1 MYSSVISLRTVSG
14 GIYSLLLP
22 ARSMSNPS
30 NISSCGEVWYRG
42 KLLCII
48 AGGAVSSSVSDGGGV
63 RGVCVCGGGGRVQ

>member
-42 KLLCII
+42 K
-48 AGGAVSSSVSDGGGV
+48 VT
-63 RGVCVCGGGGRVQ
+63 